1 MRVVAVGVAR
11 LSNNAGAN
19 GSAAAGISPLQPPEH
34 RMDRLDSLRVFVAVA
49 EESGFAPAARRLGF
63 SPPAVTRAIGALEQR
78 IGAQLVLRT
87 TRSVRLT
94 DAGQRFFE
102 DCRRILA
109 ELADA
114 EAEAGGAATSPQGT
128 LALTAPV
135 LFGRLHV
142 APLLLDFLDHHPGVT
157 ARAFF
162 VDRIVNLH
170 EEGFDVAVR
179 IAHLPDS
186 GLTAVRVGAMR
197 RVVVASPAYLAEH
210 GAPATPADLPAH
222 AAVGFALHPGPGE
235 AWSFYPPGRKQRADR
250 ELHLPRQPLVSNAGE
265 IAIAA
270 ARRGRGLAR
279 ALYYQVA
286 DDLAAGT
293 LRVVLADYEPP
304 PIPVQVVHVAGRQA
318 PAKVRA
324 FVDFAV
330 ERLRAEPVLQAA
342 G

>member
-1 MRVVAVGVAR
+1 
-11 LSNNAGAN
+11 
-19 GSAAAGISPLQPPEH
+19 
-34 RMDRLDSLRVFVAVA
+34 MDRLDTLRVFVAVA
-49 EESGFAPAARRLGF
+49 EERGFAPAARRLGF

-78 IGAQLVLRT
+78 IGAQLLLRT

-94 DAGQRFFE
+94 DVGQRFFE

-114 EAEAGGAATSPQGT
+114 EAEAGGAFSSPRGE
-128 LALTAPV
+128 LAVTAPV
-135 LFGRLHV
+135 LFGHMHV
-142 APLLLDFLDHHPGVT
+142 APLLLDFLDRHPGVT

-186 GLTAVRVGAMR
+186 GLTAVRVGMVR
-197 RVVVASPAYLAEH
+197 RLVVASPAYLAEH
-210 GAPATPADLPAH
+210 GEPKTPAELPGH
-222 AAVGFALHPGPGE
+222 AGVGFSLQAGPGE
-235 AWSFYPPGRKQRADR
+235 AWSFYPPGRKRRADR
-250 ELHLPRQPLVSNAGE
+250 ELHLPRLPLVSNSGE
-265 IAIAA
+265 LGIDAA
-270 ARRGRGLAR
+270 LRGKGLAR
-279 ALYYQVA
+279 ALSYQVA
-286 DDLAAGT
+286 HHLEAGR
-293 LRVVLADYEPP
+293 LRIVLADHEPA
-304 PIPVQVVHVAGRQA
+304 PIPVQVVHVAGRHA

-330 ERLRAEPVLQAA
+330 QRLRAEPVLQAA